1 MASTEVFNEL
11 LRHSEQGNAE
21 KTAIL
26 FPIVYNELKK
36 IAHNQMRNAWALETM
51 QTTALINE
59 TYLKLLGQ
67 QQGDCKDRHHFF
79 ALCAKAMRQI
89 LINYAEQKNAKKRG
103 GMAQPVTLIE
113 NMQPSGS
120 GQSFSI
126 ESLLAVDEALIQL
139 AEIDPHLCQ
148 IVELRFFAG
157 LSESEIAHMLN
168 KSERTVR
175 RDWSKAKALLAHLL
189 AAE

>member
-11 LRHSEQGNAE
+11 LQHSEQGDAE

-26 FPIVYNELKK
+26 FPIVYNELRK
-36 IAHNQMRNAWALETM
+36 IAHNQMRNAWALQTM

-67 QQGDCKDRHHFF
+67 QKNHCKDRHHFF

-89 LINYAEQKNAKKRG
+89 LINYAEQKNARKRG
-103 GMAQPVTLIE
+103 GMAQPITLMETIQE
-113 NMQPSGS
+113 SESQ
-120 GQSFSI
+120 QSYSI
-126 ESLLAVDEALIQL
+126 ETLLSVDEALVKL
-139 AEIDPHLCQ
+139 ADIDQHLCQ

-157 LSESEIAHMLN
+157 LTEAEIAQMSDT
-168 KSERTVR
+168 SERTVR
-175 RDWSKAKALLAHLL
+175 RDWTKAKALLAHTL
-189 AAE
+189 APE